1 MYKNDKANTT
11 PFISLIIDIAHLSK
25 NLTEKK
31 FILELSDIT
40 SKVIIFTIYTIYN
53 IFLFYLKFIK

>member
-11 PFISLIIDIAHLSK
+11 PFISLIIEIAQGSK

-31 FILELSDIT
+31 FILDLSDIT
-40 SKVIIFTIYTIYN
+40 SKVLIFTYYN
-53 IFLFYLKFIK
+53 SYYLK

>member
-11 PFISLIIDIAHLSK
+11 PFISLIIDVAQASK

-31 FILELSDIT
+31 FVMELSDIT
-40 SKVIIFTIYTIYN
+40 SKVITKIN
-53 IFLFYLKFIK
+53 IFNYLYFSY